1 LRQRYLYFDF
11 HSGFDPESRGPKN
24 TGCTRSLRSLRLP
37 SVALLEFTPYTE
49 RGRSDGSGN
58 NGKKLWT
65 HYAEKGDEENIMANE
80 ETFLKGDF
88 ARCVEFHGHTCPG
101 LAIGFQAAKTLMK
114 RLGVR
119 KAPDEELLAI
129 VETDACGVDAIQV
142 MTGCTFGKGNFI
154 FKNYG
159 KHAFSLMDRGRQKRI
174 RVCLLPDVFGSDP
187 EYSSLSK
194 KVQRDEASAKEIE
207 RFRQLQQDR
216 VRRILEAEPE
226 SLFKIEEISA
236 DLPPKARIVESGVC
250 DICGEPTKVDVLRK
264 IRSKKICVPC
274 AERRKI

>member
-1 LRQRYLYFDF
+1 
-11 HSGFDPESRGPKN
+11 
-24 TGCTRSLRSLRLP
+24 
-37 SVALLEFTPYTE
+37 
-49 RGRSDGSGN
+49 
-58 NGKKLWT
+58 
-65 HYAEKGDEENIMANE
+65 
-80 ETFLKGDF
+80 
-88 ARCVEFHGHTCPG
+88 
-101 LAIGFQAAKTLMK
+101 
-114 RLGVR
+114 
-119 KAPDEELLAI
+119 
-129 VETDACGVDAIQV
+129 
-142 MTGCTFGKGNFI
+142 
-154 FKNYG
+154 
-159 KHAFSLMDRGRQKRI
+159 MDREKRKRI